1 MRFEEQLIK
10 EKEVAHK
17 QRIHIQGLEER
28 IVILKDQVANQRDR
42 IAATE
47 KESLDQAKQIYVLNQ
62 ELDYE
67 SIKNDQISKR
77 TDRISTQLQARNL
90 IDKSKLDQV
99 VNQYEKVIEG
109 LEARL
114 TDQESNPFD
123 KLAREK
129 MEREIEQLRSENAQ
143 LTKHKI
149 LSQTNNGELKN
160 L

>member
-1 MRFEEQLIK
+1 MQL
-10 EKEVAHK
+10 
-17 QRIHIQGLEER
+17 Q
-28 IVILKDQVANQRDR
+28 
-42 IAATE
+42 
-47 KESLDQAKQIYVLNQ
+47 
-62 ELDYE
+62 

-77 TDRISTQLQARNL
+77 TDRISTELQARNL

-123 KLAREK
+123 KLARDK
-129 MEREIEQLRSENAQ
+129 MEREIEQLRSENAK
-143 LTKHKI
+143 LTKQKI

-160 L
+160 LQLRVETAEFKRKKARGLLLAFMARQ